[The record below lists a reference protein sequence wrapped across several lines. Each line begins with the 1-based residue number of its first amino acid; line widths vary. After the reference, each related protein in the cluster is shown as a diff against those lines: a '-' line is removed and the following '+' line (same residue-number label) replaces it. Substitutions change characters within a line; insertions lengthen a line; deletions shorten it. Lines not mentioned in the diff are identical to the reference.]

1 MFIEGKI
8 KSFNAERGF
17 GFIALEGGQ
26 PDLFFHIKDFPNKSL
41 PPKAGEK
48 LQFLIIEDQGK
59 FKADHIVRLDLKA
72 EQRHEGA
79 GRPARESNRA
89 SQHHQAGSRK
99 VKYIAL
105 IGLMIIAAAAA
116 AAYGKY
122 QGYQAQ
128 KQLKAQ
134 QLMLEQQRI
143 VEDQRKAQGKL
154 QDQVLTEQ
162 GRKNLESRPEQIQS
176 SPQPSKA
183 SAGQEISR
191 PAADSNPASARFKC
205 DGRTHCSQMGSY
217 EEAVF
222 FIRNCPNTQMD
233 GNHDGVPCERQFGK

>member
-48 LQFLIIEDQGK
+48 LQFLIVEDQGK

-72 EQRHEGA
+72 EPLHQGA
-79 GRPARESNRA
+79 GSAGRESNRA
-89 SQHHQAGSRK
+89 SQHHQAGSGK
-99 VKYIAL
+99 AKYITL
-105 IGLMIIAAAAA
+105 IGLVIIAVLAAVT
-116 AAYGKY
+116 YGKY
-122 QGYQAQ
+122 RDYQAQ

-143 VEDQRKAQGKL
+143 VEEQRQAQGKL
-154 QDQVLTEQ
+154 PDQVLTEQ
-162 GRKNLESRPEQIQS
+162 GRKNLASRPEQIQS

-183 SAGQEISR
+183 SAGQENSR
-191 PAADSNPASARFKC
+191 PAADSNPASAGLDRK
-205 DGRTHCSQMGSY
+205 S
-217 EEAVF
+217 V
-222 FIRNCPNTQMD
+222 
-233 GNHDGVPCERQFGK
+233 V

>member
-48 LQFLIIEDQGK
+48 LQFLIVEDQGK

-154 QDQVLTEQ
+154 PDQVLTEQ
-162 GRKNLESRPEQIQS
+162 GRKNLASRPEQIQAGRL
-176 SPQPSKA
+176 PSRA
-183 SAGQEISR
+183 PAEQENAR
-191 PAADSNPASARFKC
+191 PAVASNPVSAFKC
-205 DGRTHCSQMGSY
+205 DGRTHCSQMRSY